1 MCNNTHLDRPQRPLL
16 AGAEETLDEPLD
28 GDAAVRF
35 EKVHLREG
43 DVTGERRSR
52 VHNMGERVSRRV
64 YLHTHTST
72 SNYHGTQ
79 GSNRT
84 RVVAND

>member
-43 DVTGERRSR
+43 ERRSR

-64 YLHTHTST
+64 YL
-72 SNYHGTQ
+72 YRG
-79 GSNRT
+79 GFI
-84 RVVAND
+84 

>member
-1 MCNNTHLDRPQRPLL
+1 MCNNTHLDCPQRPLL

-43 DVTGERRSR
+43 ERESR

-64 YLHTHTST
+64 YLKENTHTLLR
-72 SNYHGTQ
+72 
-79 GSNRT
+79 RT
-84 RVVAND
+84 IMVLMVVIEHAS